1 MASLPAINVS
11 GYDLNTPHLA
21 KAMSHSSI
29 SRRPSSLKHPMR
41 SSTSRISLVGD
52 NGSLEP
58 KIDVMY
64 GTTNNAKEFGWFDH
78 LLGVFCIARRPR
90 FESVETTVSRR
101 APDYNER
108 EDYFDSRSPW
118 VLPVYVLSTERDEHR
133 HLIPKEAKGTID
145 TGNLQGNLV
154 SRAFLVDVLRYSE
167 ADFHELTNEEKDG
180 GTGITGHRLIPE
192 GAISLTW
199 YHSNSTRVFRDM
211 RFLIS
216 EHPTYDLIIGA
227 HSIRQNNIL
236 DVPNLMADQ
245 DPAGIILSID
255 PLKMKNSHG

>member
-1 MASLPAINVS
+1 
-11 GYDLNTPHLA
+11 
-21 KAMSHSSI
+21 MSHSSI

-108 EDYFDSRSPW
+108 EVRNTVDGETNVITNCNLRTTSILDLPGFFRSTSFR
-118 VLPVYVLSTERDEHR
+118 L
-133 HLIPKEAKGTID
+133 KGTSTDISYRKKPNVPL
-145 TGNLQGNLV
+145 TLGIC
-154 SRAFLVDVLRYSE
+154 RATLYLGRFSSTYSV
-167 ADFHELTNEEKDG
+167 
-180 GTGITGHRLIPE
+180 
-192 GAISLTW
+192 
-199 YHSNSTRVFRDM
+199 TR
-211 RFLIS
+211 
-216 EHPTYDLIIGA
+216 
-227 HSIRQNNIL
+227 RQTS
-236 DVPNLMADQ
+236 M
-245 DPAGIILSID
+245 S
-255 PLKMKNSHG
+255 